1 VSYKHAKPAPLGK
14 KEAKGEAAK
23 GAGAGK
29 FGSAP
34 PPVRLVPK
42 AG

>member
-1 VSYKHAKPAPLGK
+1 VQYTHTKKGDGGK
-14 KEAKGEAAK
+14 KDEQTAKAK

-34 PPVRLVPK
+34 PPLKVVGR
-42 AG
+42 